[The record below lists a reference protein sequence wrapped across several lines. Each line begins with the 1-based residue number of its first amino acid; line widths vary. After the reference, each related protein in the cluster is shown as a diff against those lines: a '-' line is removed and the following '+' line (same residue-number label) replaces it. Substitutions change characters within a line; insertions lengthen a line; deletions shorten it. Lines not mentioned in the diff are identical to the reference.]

1 MSKNQRKEDPTSPT
15 SADGKPAKQKAQ
27 FVIDFKHGPIIAKVW
42 LCDGTEGTK
51 FLKYSLPRYYKAQ
64 SGNWIDRKDY
74 FGRNEEDLI
83 AAIEQASGFVN
94 EHQNNPDRAI
104 SAAKLILTERDASS
118 DAGNNDELSNHL
130 AQNGIASSDAASVR

>member
-1 MSKNQRKEDPTSPT
+1 MSKNQRKEDPTSSA
-15 SADGKPAKQKAQ
+15 SADGQPAKQKAQ

-74 FGRNEEDLI
+74 FGRNEKDLI
-83 AAIEQASGFVN
+83 AAIQQASCFVH
-94 EHQNNPDRAI
+94 EHQNNPDQAV
-104 SAAKLILTERDASS
+104 SAAKLILAERDASS

-130 AQNGIASSDAASVR
+130 AQDGSASSVAASVQ